1 MFLQIIHPLIY
12 SPRRQVKYIILISL
26 ILILSACSMP
36 KVHKIIIQQGNI
48 VNQEMVDQ
56 LKPGMTKTQVAY
68 IMGEPI
74 LKNTFEFYTVNGN
87 EKIEHMVITVTGWN
101 VNDGSC
107 RRIGVR
113 TFFCF
118 VWMWL
123 SSILCGILSLL
134 SKPHLTIFFFIAYT

>member
-68 IMGEPI
+68 IMGEPV
-74 LKNTFEFYTVNGN
+74 LKNTFDENRWDYLYTLELPGVLSQ
-87 EKIEHMVITVTGWN
+87 KMRMSLFF
-101 VNDGSC
+101 DGE
-107 RRIGVR
+107 I
-113 TFFCF
+113 
-118 VWMWL
+118 
-123 SSILCGILSLL
+123 
-134 SKPHLTIFFFIAYT
+134 

>member
-1 MFLQIIHPLIY
+1 MFLQIIHALFY

-68 IMGEPI
+68 IMGEPV
-74 LKNTFEFYTVNGN
+74 LKNTFDENRWDYLYTLELPGVLSQKMRMSLFFDGEILGYFTGDLAPS
-87 EKIEHMVITVTGWN
+87 EKAN
-101 VNDGSC
+101 
-107 RRIGVR
+107 
-113 TFFCF
+113 
-118 VWMWL
+118 
-123 SSILCGILSLL
+123 
-134 SKPHLTIFFFIAYT
+134 

>member
-1 MFLQIIHPLIY
+1 MFLQIIHALFY

-68 IMGEPI
+68 IMGEPV
-74 LKNTFEFYTVNGN
+74 LKNTFDENRWDYLYTLELPGVLSQKMRMSLFFDGEILGYFTGDLAPN
-87 EKIEHMVITVTGWN
+87 EQAN
-101 VNDGSC
+101 
-107 RRIGVR
+107 
-113 TFFCF
+113 
-118 VWMWL
+118 
-123 SSILCGILSLL
+123 
-134 SKPHLTIFFFIAYT
+134 

>member
-1 MFLQIIHPLIY
+1 MFLQIIHALIY

-68 IMGEPI
+68 IMGEPV
-74 LKNTFEFYTVNGN
+74 LKNTFDENRWDYLYTLELPGVLSQKMRMSLFFDG
-87 EKIEHMVITVTGWN
+87 EILGYFTGDLAPSELKHN
-101 VNDGSC
+101 
-107 RRIGVR
+107 
-113 TFFCF
+113 
-118 VWMWL
+118 L
-123 SSILCGILSLL
+123 
-134 SKPHLTIFFFIAYT
+134 